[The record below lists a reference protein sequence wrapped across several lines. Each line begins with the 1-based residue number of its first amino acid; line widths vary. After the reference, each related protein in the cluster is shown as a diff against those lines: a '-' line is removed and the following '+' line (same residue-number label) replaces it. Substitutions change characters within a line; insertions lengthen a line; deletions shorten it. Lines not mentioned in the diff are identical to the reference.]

1 MDKDEKDKSKGV
13 ETEEEKKERIK
24 ENRLKAKEK
33 KKFLETA
40 MKRYEREN
48 KREKSNREK
57 AADDQQ
63 FLNLN
68 QWSNDDLDIRKQLK
82 RPAMVFDELNR
93 PVNQIIGEM
102 RMNKAHIK
110 VIPSDIE
117 GSAAIAKAR
126 QEIIHAIEY
135 DSEADSI
142 YDYAG
147 ESMAGCGY
155 GAWRVRTRYCATNPF
170 VEEIYMERIKNAL
183 LVFMQGTA
191 TSQVYSDAKY
201 GFVLEHISKD
211 EYEERYPDKD
221 VPAVEDFKTHPGN
234 VNELWFDEDGFW
246 IADYYLVEEEE
257 TKFVLMED
265 DEVMTNDEYKE
276 KVDQWEE
283 EQKELMQKQY
293 QMAMMAYQQAV
304 LQTAQ
309 QQANPQSQMPAQGQ
323 MPPQGQPPIQGQM
336 PPQGQPPM
344 QGQTPQSPPNMPS
357 GVPNGVA
364 ELPPPPNP
372 PDPNLLPPLPD
383 SLTVAK
389 RATKVVP
396 KIKHYA
402 IAPGEILDGPNDV
415 PGSYIPIVLIRG
427 PEKNVDGQQ
436 IVTSA
441 IRKGKDPQKALNVTE
456 TSKAE
461 IIGMIPHAPW
471 LATPEQIQP
480 YDKFY
485 QASNVQ
491 NYPWLPYKPHIITD
505 DNGQSHL
512 VPEPKRVSI
521 GETPTAMFQFSNDI
535 KGYIED
541 AVGIARAD
549 TMATDD
555 PSRTGAAVRG
565 KRRPS
570 DVGTFPYIDNQHRGI
585 AYCGRII
592 NSMIPEVYDSSRD
605 VRVMTGEEEE
615 TISHMPVNTQ
625 NVEAMKKVQSNPEHY
640 KGIDPKEIEQMAKAK
655 PKDIYNDLGKGEYDV
670 FIKVGPPFSTAR
682 EEAAEQMVQVAIQ
695 GQKMN
700 PLDKY
705 FVVKNLNLSDG
716 GEYADALRNQI
727 PTHILPPKEGEKPRP
742 KPPVPPQLQLVMAKS
757 ETEKLKQQAMILKT
771 KESLLKIAKENK
783 NKDDEIYRIALKAL
797 SDVFTPD
804 QGGQQNI

>member
-24 ENRLKAKEK
+24 ENRLHAKEK
-33 KKFLETA
+33 KEFLETA

-48 KREKSNREK
+48 KKDKSNREK
-57 AADDQQ
+57 ASDDQK
-63 FLNLN
+63 FLNLD
-68 QWSNDDLDIRKQLK
+68 QWSTDDLETRKQLK
-82 RPAMVFDELNR
+82 RPALVFDELNR

-110 VIPSDIE
+110 VIPSDVE
-117 GSAAIAKAR
+117 GSAAVAKAR

-155 GAWRVRTRYCATNPF
+155 GAWRICTRYCASNPF
-170 VEEIYMERIKNAL
+170 VEEIYMERIKNPL
-183 LVFMQGTA
+183 LVFMDSSA
-191 TSQVYSDAKY
+191 KSQVYSDSKY
-201 GFVLEHISKD
+201 GFVLEHVTKD
-211 EYEERYPDKD
+211 EFEERYPKKKL
-221 VPAVEDFKTHPGN
+221 PAIEDFKTHPGN

-265 DEVMTNDEYKE
+265 DEVMTKDEYKE
-276 KVDQWEE
+276 ELDNWEE
-283 EQKELMQKQY
+283 EQKEMVQK
-293 QMAMMAYQQAV
+293 AYQEAMVGYQKAIM
-304 LQTAQ
+304 Q
-309 QQANPQSQMPAQGQ
+309 QGQ
-323 MPPQGQPPIQGQM
+323 QMGQMQQPPGQSPQQLPNQPGQPTPQGAMPQQPGQAMPPQGMPQQAM
-336 PPQGQPPM
+336 PPQ
-344 QGQTPQSPPNMPS
+344 
-357 GVPNGVA
+357 
-364 ELPPPPNP
+364 LPPPPNP

-383 SLTVAK
+383 RLIIAK
-389 RATKVVP
+389 EATKVVP

-415 PGSYIPIVLIRG
+415 PGHYVPVIMVRG
-427 PEKNVDGQQ
+427 PEKNVDGNQ

-441 IRKGKDPQKALNVTE
+441 IRKGKDPQRALNVTE

-471 LATPEQIQP
+471 IATAEQIQP

-491 NYPWLPYKPHIITD
+491 NYPWLPYKPHVITD

-512 VPEPKRVSI
+512 VPKPERVSI
-521 GETPTAMFQFSNDI
+521 GQTPTAMFQFSNDI

-570 DVGTFPYIDNQHRGI
+570 DVGTFPYIDNLHRGI
-585 AYCGRII
+585 VHCGRII

-605 VRVMTGEEEE
+605 VRVMVGEEEE
-615 TISHMPVNTQ
+615 TISHMPINTPS
-625 NVEAMKKVQSNPEHY
+625 VDAMKKVQGNPEHY
-640 KGIDPKEIEQMAKAK
+640 QGVDIDELTKLAKEK
-655 PKDIYNDLGKGEYDV
+655 PKDMYNDIGKGEYDV
-670 FIKVGPPFSTAR
+670 MIKVGPPFSTAR
-682 EEAAEQMVQVAIQ
+682 EEASEQMIQVAVQ
-695 GQKMN
+695 GQKMS
-700 PLDKY
+700 PIDKY

-716 GEYADALRNQI
+716 GEYADALRGMI
-727 PTHILPPKEGEKPRP
+727 PPHILPPKEGDKPRP
-742 KPPVPPQLQLVMAKS
+742 KQPIPPQMQLVMAKS
-757 ETEKLKQQAMILKT
+757 ETEKLKQQATILKT
-771 KESLLKIAKENK
+771 KESLMKIAKESK
-783 NKDDEIYRIALKAL
+783 NKDDEIYRIALRAL

-804 QGGQQNI
+804 QRGE